1 MDFKRGDYL
10 LLFFILIL
18 WAGNIIAVKL
28 AVTEIPP
35 MTAATL
41 RFFLAALVFLPFLQ
55 KPDRRTLW
63 YIFQISMLMNVI
75 HIGLLFIALRML
87 DAASVSILLQT
98 QVIFATVLGMIF
110 FHEKIRWRTWT
121 GIGLAVAGIAI
132 MCGEPDLATHPTGV
146 AIMLVSTLSLAYSF
160 IKMKHLQSVHPATYI
175 CLLSAFSLPFN
186 FAASLVLAPGSW
198 AALPDANW
206 LLLGPLLAYQ
216 SVVISITHIIWQRM
230 LHRGNIGNLTA
241 FTMLT
246 PFITVLL
253 AVLILGEHIDI
264 PMIVGG
270 LVTMLG
276 VAIITF
282 RRIQKGIAAPE
293 ESDRLYQ

>member
-35 MTAATL
+35 LTAATL
-41 RFFLAALVFLPFLQ
+41 RFSLAALVFLPFLQ

-75 HIGLLFIALRML
+75 HIGLLFIALNML

-98 QVIFATVLGMIF
+98 QVIFATILGMIF

-121 GIGLAVAGIAI
+121 GIGLAVAGVAI
-132 MCGEPDLATHPTGV
+132 MCGKPDLATHPGGV

-160 IKMKHLQSVHPATYI
+160 IKMKHLQAVHPATYI

-186 FAASLVLAPGSW
+186 FAASWVLAPGSW

-253 AVLILGEHIDI
+253 AVVILGEHIDI

-270 LVTMLG
+270 LITMLG
-276 VAIITF
+276 VAIITV
-282 RRIQKGIAAPE
+282 RRIQKGIAAPD